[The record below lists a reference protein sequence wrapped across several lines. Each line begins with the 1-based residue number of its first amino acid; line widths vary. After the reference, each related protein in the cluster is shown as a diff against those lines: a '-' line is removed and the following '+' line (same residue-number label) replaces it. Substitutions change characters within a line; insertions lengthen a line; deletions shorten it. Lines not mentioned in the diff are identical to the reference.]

1 MFTLGLNN
9 AEHLKTKVLSAM
21 DLIWIDLKWYT
32 IEGIA
37 LCLKVEDCIKVFMA
51 VPFFCQ
57 RFHVKS

>member
-1 MFTLGLNN
+1 
-9 AEHLKTKVLSAM
+9 M